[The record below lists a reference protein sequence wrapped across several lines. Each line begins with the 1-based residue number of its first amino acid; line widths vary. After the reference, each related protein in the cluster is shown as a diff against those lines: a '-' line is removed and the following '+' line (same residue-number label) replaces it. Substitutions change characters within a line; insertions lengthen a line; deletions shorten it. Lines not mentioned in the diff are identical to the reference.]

1 MSFAFLKTDQETL
14 RIISFLFV
22 SLQIKSSYQ
31 SNFILY
37 SSTVSMSEQL
47 ISAHL
52 ARPTAGFRPSPSPQ
66 ASPAVGCQ
74 PILDNISEGS
84 KLQITL
90 CHILSMDVIYGF
102 LTENNQQVAEMQT
115 RLNAPG
121 VMRDSGQSLNL

>member
-1 MSFAFLKTDQETL
+1 
-14 RIISFLFV
+14 
-22 SLQIKSSYQ
+22 
-31 SNFILY
+31 
-37 SSTVSMSEQL
+37 MSEQL

-52 ARPTAGFRPSPSPQ
+52 ARPTAGFCPSQSPQ
-66 ASPAVGCQ
+66 ASAAGIQ

-90 CHILSMDVIYGF
+90 CHIMSMDVIYGF

-121 VMRDSGQSLNL
+121 VMADSGRSVNL